1 MNTTDSLTFNQ
12 AVATANT
19 GDKRTANTHLKT
31 LLSANPTDVNL
42 LLWTAFTSDDLNHA
56 GDLLD
61 RASAIE
67 PGNPALAQAKVWL
80 AQERARQTPL
90 PLTTPNNPPPPAFS
104 IPDNTYVTRPQT
116 AVSTTKP
123 NDEAGTSLKTKL
135 SPKLGKKHLGLV
147 AGGCAALLVILV
159 GILALTV
166 FHQKTASETYYYEQY
181 ETLDEAINAH
191 SGTSFAGDRVAFK
204 FDNLASTQYKSI
216 PYKGGMAI
224 GVPVKSIFNAI
235 TKGLGS
241 GSLNSSE
248 PQYIAAI
255 FFSNKDFQPRSGKSV
270 YYGKITGDTSGSLM
284 GVIEIE
290 DIK

>member
-12 AVATANT
+12 AVTTANT
-19 GDKRTANTHLKT
+19 GDKRTANNQLKT

-56 GDLLD
+56 GDLID

-67 PGNPALAQAKVWL
+67 PGNPALAQAKGWL
-80 AQERARQTPL
+80 NQERTRQTPL
-90 PLTTPNNPPPPAFS
+90 PQLLPVSPPPPTFS
-104 IPDNTYVTRPQT
+104 TPDNNYATRPQV
-116 AVSTTKP
+116 ASGAIRGVGGSDSQTT
-123 NDEAGTSLKTKL
+123 LK
-135 SPKLGKKHLGLV
+135 SKLGKNRLGLI
-147 AGGCAALLVILV
+147 AGCCAVLLVILV
-159 GILALTV
+159 GILVLTI

-204 FDNLASTQYKSI
+204 FDNLASTQYKNI
-216 PYKGGMAI
+216 PYKGGLAI
-224 GVPVKSIFNAI
+224 GVPIKSIFSAV

-241 GSLNSSE
+241 GSLTNNGPE
-248 PQYIAAI
+248 YIAAI
-255 FFSNKDFQPRSGKSV
+255 VFSNKDFQPRSGKSV
-270 YYGKITGDTSGSLM
+270 YYGKITGDVNNTVM

-290 DIK
+290 DVK